1 MKFIKIVSFISIW
14 AWHDVEPKD
23 VGFGS
28 SSNPNIWIWPKKN
41 IYPSEFFFSLLAL
54 LEYNSHKNPD
64 SSHGLAISKKV
75 Y

>member
-1 MKFIKIVSFISIW
+1 LLVLY
-14 AWHDVEPKD
+14 P
-23 VGFGS
+23 FGLDMMLS
-28 SSNPNIWIWPKKN
+28 LKMLGLVARQTQMYEFDQKKN

>member
-1 MKFIKIVSFISIW
+1 MKFIKIVSFIFIW
-14 AWHDVEPKD
+14 AWYDVEPKD
-23 VGFGS
+23 VKFGS
-28 SSNPNIWIWPKKN
+28 SSNPSVWTLTKKKYLSIRN
-41 IYPSEFFFSLLAL
+41 FFSLLAL